1 MLPLLAS
8 TETILGRKGHLG
20 LMPTERA
27 LCTPRRESIRRPG
40 LLTSRC
46 LGSEKKLAICRIT
59 NFANLRSRNFSAN
72 VLRSQACHR
81 RRILVQS
88 RSSQLPR
95 NCRWQAACGLPQGE
109 PQRRAILRSVLH
121 QRRLELWDE
130 PKRLLRLS
138 HLLSSSS
145 TSSCS
150 SLRNTGM
157 TAYSLN
163 LFLAGS

>member
-27 LCTPRRESIRRPG
+27 LCTPRTENIRRPG

-72 VLRSQACHR
+72 VLRSQACR
-81 RRILVQS
+81 RRILVQGQ
-88 RSSQLPR
+88 SSQRLR
-95 NCRWQAACGLPQGE
+95 NCRWQSCGLPRGE
-109 PQRRAILRSVLH
+109 PRSKAILRGVCH
-121 QRRLELWDE
+121 QQRFELWDE
-130 PKRLLRLS
+130 PKRLLQLS
-138 HLLSSSS
+138 HLPSSSS
-145 TSSCS
+145 SSSCS
-150 SLRNTGM
+150 SLRNTER
-157 TAYSLN
+157 TADGLN
-163 LFLAGS
+163 LRLAGS